1 MGHRFVLDGKHGV
14 EEPVIIIG
22 EPAKTRGLLNT
33 NRYYGEDEEEL
44 VEDSLSF
51 LERGHIYHYY
61 QRKGE
66 DQYQVISVGR
76 LYDEETRILLAGLES
91 FSVQAPMQSFGT
103 DTRAKRVTTPTCCLQ
118 NFSLSNSEMETFIAR
133 VENHDGVVKNIS
145 LSLTDVQSVVDLF
158 ASKTQECQEIVIR
171 LRNAQ
176 ANITTTTSRDLA
188 HAILASFSE
197 ARDALAKQ
205 RQQVTAVLNEFSQQQ
220 QTAYSQARVQT
231 QVAAAMQLA
240 TNLFSIDVP
249 TELIRINSALGNTDG
264 VTGFGTLRDEIACL
278 KKGFPQLSSLSV
290 IGTNQEE
297 LVVRLQ
303 GLALYFS
310 ASGVR
315 AEGDPLAVYP
325 YLGLSAPQTE
335 QVESLA
341 ATVGSFVSADLSQ
354 DLELIPGTTSEG
366 ETVLADVD
374 SFGVLE

>member
-1 MGHRFVLDGKHGV
+1 
-14 EEPVIIIG
+14 
-22 EPAKTRGLLNT
+22 
-33 NRYYGEDEEEL
+33 
-44 VEDSLSF
+44 
-51 LERGHIYHYY
+51 
-61 QRKGE
+61 
-66 DQYQVISVGR
+66 
-76 LYDEETRILLAGLES
+76 
-91 FSVQAPMQSFGT
+91 
-103 DTRAKRVTTPTCCLQ
+103 
-118 NFSLSNSEMETFIAR
+118 METFIAR